1 MKNLLRVFLLI
12 ALAFLANKVLLTDFE
27 FTPEQTTKHTA
38 ALTLAE

>member
-27 FTPEQTTKHTA
+27 FTPKQTQQTA
-38 ALTLAE
+38 ILTSAQ